1 MCSKSVGES
10 NSGYS
15 GLEFMRK
22 AEEEILRRAADR
34 RKVQNSNSVTASCSK
49 ATEQLSPPLPLL
61 SFTSLNGKQEAAA
74 PQTITGNLIL
84 QSQIF
89 LLLLKQSTSLPGE
102 KIRSFPNAYNLSSSS
117 AIKFDSLSD
126 PITAKKLAKWFTA
139 RSFKETNLRQVD
151 SFGGSS
157 WGGKSTDGKA
167 LPSVALNSENSNDS
181 SFLSSNS
188 DSAHPTSE
196 RTEIYSCIVYDSL
209 FHIESDGERNHRN
222 IQAANDERE
231 FFGSLFQSDNGNTV
245 QLSYPPS
252 TSSTLP
258 NGVNNWGNTN
268 KPKVFPT
275 TSKAP
280 TKPVGVSNHKAAS
293 LIFDGE
299 FESGNL
305 EKAIRVIGR
314 ESIMTPKSVEVL
326 HDYIKPDD
334 VHQEYDLVLRNDLYT
349 EGNIQWYYFSVKIPT
364 AESIAEKG
372 IPFSALNFPLKVR
385 FNIVNMQKKDSLYNY
400 GMKPATYSV
409 NQIQKED
416 WKHRGED
423 ICYYRN
429 GTTTVQGFNNKSK
442 KAGFRYYY
450 TLTFTYTF
458 ERPDTVFF
466 AHSYPYTYSDLQ
478 RYMKAIEANTA
489 YSSFFHRGVLC
500 ETLAGNRCD
509 ILTIT
514 EKSDKVVERQNK
526 PSIIITAR
534 IHPGESNSSYMV
546 HGLIEFLVSDCVE
559 AFKLRKSFIFTIIP
573 MLNPDGVIHGNYRC
587 SLAGTDL
594 NRRFADDNP
603 ALYPTIS
610 ALKDRVK
617 AIQKNR
623 VVLLYLDLHG
633 HSKLKNSFLYGCDI
647 TLQPS
652 KAFKAATSNM
662 REDEIVLQRIHSRIY
677 PHILCSLSSSSRNG
691 YFSYSDCSF
700 KLHQSKM
707 GTGRAILWKELGV
720 EGSYTIESS
729 FCGNGNNK
737 ESKLFKK
744 YLSHNTNIGIA
755 FTAASGCGND
765 GMGVTSNGTAN
776 AGGRLAR
783 RSITNAEANDNGGI
797 KSDVRHDITTAAPL
811 TGTALLSEILKQYK
825 NAFHY
830 RKVDLLNM
838 GKDICLAVF
847 HFSNLSHSDLDREL
861 QLAVQADALKKV
873 IKSANECDKAEPSE
887 ELSRKQPSQLLSN
900 ISAHKQLTQKGI
912 TAGSGKHYLTAQT
925 FSSDSKRRPTSMAGA
940 SQQIQSP
947 RGDTANSRKANTS
960 VFNIDES
967 SESVDVDD
975 EESECERE
983 SFAYES
989 EGDDAATERNNSN
1002 HLSSSSSLLSARPHA
1017 PNSSG
1022 WKGNGKI
1029 MLIDQSMKNRSILT
1043 HSVFASQHLH
1053 QMLMA
1058 YPLEAIETKPT
1069 ENLGLRLKSELC
1081 VRRMLKCDATAP
1093 IFDSLPLLPLQDDV
1107 DVSEDDKSANG
1118 SESDPSVDN
1127 NLAPKLLKK
1136 INSKSKDSKF
1146 LINAIRVA
1154 LKKKHKKINDKSV
1167 KAGGSK
1173 RDEQM
1178 LTSSKSAD
1186 DIGHGSTNVPSL
1198 YSTSVAQSSQFGV
1211 TVDRSSSSNNK
1222 ADSTTNKRCDFRRK
1236 TPTATK
1242 YAPTYRLE
1250 EKPYQ
1255 VPPFKLINFGEY
1267 DNLKGTDPSAVVNN
1281 EQDDNNNG
1289 FFDEVAKV
1297 IRNSKLNPNSRLS
1310 NLLFDDYE
1318 LKFGGGQLQDSTG
1331 RGGAATCIPQGR
1343 ALSSLYV
1350 GNTRVS
1356 LPSAVDGGGAYD
1368 NGSADSNNNYAE
1380 GGENKLSHNK
1390 LSLLDM
1396 QRRQDKSGRTSET
1409 GTQLGKSYFLSA
1421 RIGGLNSSSSHVNFN
1436 NVNAT

>member
-1 MCSKSVGES
+1 MS
-10 NSGYS
+10 
-15 GLEFMRK
+15 
-22 AEEEILRRAADR
+22 
-34 RKVQNSNSVTASCSK
+34 
-49 ATEQLSPPLPLL
+49 
-61 SFTSLNGKQEAAA
+61 
-74 PQTITGNLIL
+74 
-84 QSQIF
+84 
-89 LLLLKQSTSLPGE
+89 
-102 KIRSFPNAYNLSSSS
+102 
-117 AIKFDSLSD
+117 
-126 PITAKKLAKWFTA
+126 KWFTA

-167 LPSVALNSENSNDS
+167 LPSVALNAENDS
-181 SFLSSNS
+181 AFLNSNS
-188 DSAHPTSE
+188 DSGHATSE

-209 FHIESDGERNHRN
+209 FHVESDSERSHRN
-222 IQAANDERE
+222 IQTANDERE
-231 FFGSLFQSDNGNTV
+231 FFGSLFQSDIGNNI
-245 QLSYPPS
+245 PFNNPS
-252 TSSTLP
+252 TSSSTLP
-258 NGVNNWGNTN
+258 NGVSNGGNTN
-268 KPKVFPT
+268 KPKVFSAT
-275 TSKAP
+275 KASA
-280 TKPVGVSNHKAAS
+280 KPGGVSNHKAAS

-314 ESIMTPKSVEVL
+314 ESLMTQKSVEVL
-326 HDYIKPDD
+326 HDYMKPDD
-334 VHQEYDLVLRNDLYT
+334 VHQEYDLLLRNDLYT

-372 IPFSALNFPLKVR
+372 IPLSTLNFPLKVR

-400 GMKPATYSV
+400 GMKPVTYSV
-409 NQIQKED
+409 NQHQKED

-429 GTTTVQGFNNKSK
+429 GTTTVQGFNKSK

-526 PSIIITAR
+526 PSVFITAR

-546 HGLIEFLVSDCVE
+546 HGLIEFLLSDCVE
-559 AFKLRKSFIFTIIP
+559 AFKLRKSFIFTIVP

-633 HSKLKNSFLYGCDI
+633 HSKQKNSFLYGCDI

-652 KAFKAATSNM
+652 KAFKAATTNM

-677 PHILCSLSSSSRNG
+677 PHILCSMSSSSRNG
-691 YFSYSDCSF
+691 YFSFSDCSF

-744 YLSHNTNIGIA
+744 YLNHNSNIGIA
-755 FTAASGCGND
+755 FTAASGFGNE
-765 GMGVTSNGTAN
+765 GAGVPSNGTAN

-783 RSITNAEANDNGGI
+783 RSITNAEATDNGGI
-797 KSDVRHDITTAAPL
+797 KSDVRQDIPTPAPV
-811 TGTALLSEILKQYK
+811 TGAALLSEILKQYK

-838 GKDICLAVF
+838 GKDISLAIF

-873 IKSANECDKAEPSE
+873 IKTANGSDRGEAPE
-887 ELSRKQPSQLLSN
+887 EISRKQKSQLQSN
-900 ISAHKQLTQKGI
+900 ISVHKQVAQKGSLS
-912 TAGSGKHYLTAQT
+912 GSGKHYLTAQT
-925 FSSDSKRRPTSMAGA
+925 YSSESKRRPSTMTDAN
-940 SQQIQSP
+940 QPTQSP
-947 RGDTANSRKANTS
+947 RDIASSRKANTS
-960 VFNIDES
+960 VFNVDES
-967 SESVDVDD
+967 SESVDV
-975 EESECERE
+975 EEEDSDCERE
-983 SFAYES
+983 SFAYYES
-989 EGDDAATERNNSN
+989 EGDDGVTERNHSN
-1002 HLSSSSSLLSARPHA
+1002 HLSSSSPLTAL
-1017 PNSSG
+1017 PNGQSS
-1022 WKGNGKI
+1022 KGTGKI

-1058 YPLEAIETKPT
+1058 YPMEAIDTRPS

-1093 IFDSLPLLPLQDDV
+1093 IFDSLPLPPLQEDV
-1107 DVSEDDKSANG
+1107 DVSEDEKSANG

-1154 LKKKHKKINDKSV
+1154 LKKKHKKINEKV
-1167 KAGGSK
+1167 KTGSK
-1173 RDEQM
+1173 REEQTM
-1178 LTSSKSAD
+1178 GSSKSAD
-1186 DIGHGSTNVPSL
+1186 DIGSGSNTVPSL
-1198 YSTSVAQSSQFGV
+1198 YSTSVAQSAQFGV
-1211 TVDRSSSSNNK
+1211 TVDKSSSSK
-1222 ADSTTNKRCDFRRK
+1222 TDSTNKRCDLRRK
-1236 TPTATK
+1236 TPVVTK

-1255 VPPFKLINFGEY
+1255 VPPFKLVSFGEY
-1267 DNLKGTDPSAVVNN
+1267 DNLKGSDPSAIVNN
-1281 EQDDNNNG
+1281 EQNDKNG
-1289 FFDEVAKV
+1289 MFDEFAKV
-1297 IRNSKLNPNSRLS
+1297 FRNSKLNPNSRLS
-1310 NLLFDDYE
+1310 NLLFDDYD
-1318 LKFGGGQLQDSTG
+1318 LKFGGGQLQDPLG
-1331 RGGAATCIPQGR
+1331 RNGVATCIPQGR

-1350 GNTRVS
+1350 GNSRVG
-1356 LPSAVDGGGAYD
+1356 LPSAVDGGGGGCD
-1368 NGSADSNNNYAE
+1368 NGSADILTE
-1380 GGENKLSHNK
+1380 GGENKFSHSK
-1390 LSLLDM
+1390 LSLDM
-1396 QRRQDKSGRTSET
+1396 HRRQDKSGKTSET
-1409 GTQLGKSYFLSA
+1409 GAQFGKSYFLSTK
-1421 RIGGLNSSSSHVNFN
+1421 IGGLNSSSSNVNFN

>member
-1 MCSKSVGES
+1 M
-10 NSGYS
+10 
-15 GLEFMRK
+15 
-22 AEEEILRRAADR
+22 
-34 RKVQNSNSVTASCSK
+34 
-49 ATEQLSPPLPLL
+49 
-61 SFTSLNGKQEAAA
+61 
-74 PQTITGNLIL
+74 
-84 QSQIF
+84 
-89 LLLLKQSTSLPGE
+89 
-102 KIRSFPNAYNLSSSS
+102 
-117 AIKFDSLSD
+117 
-126 PITAKKLAKWFTA
+126 
-139 RSFKETNLRQVD
+139 NLRQVE
-151 SFGGSS
+151 SFGGTS

-167 LPSVALNSENSNDS
+167 LPSVALNSENSIDS
-181 SFLSSNS
+181 SILSSNS
-188 DSAHPTSE
+188 DGVQLSME
-196 RTEIYSCIVYDSL
+196 RTEIYNCIVYDSL
-209 FHIESDGERNHRN
+209 FHVESESERYLRN
-222 IQAANDERE
+222 AQTANDERD
-231 FFGSLFQSDNGNTV
+231 FFSSLFQTDNAN
-245 QLSYPPS
+245 S
-252 TSSTLP
+252 TSTLTLP
-258 NGVNNWGNTN
+258 NGVSNVSGTSN
-268 KPKVFPT
+268 KQKVFPPT
-275 TSKAP
+275 KVCSKAGAG
-280 TKPVGVSNHKAAS
+280 GVSNHRTAS

-314 ESIMTPKSVEVL
+314 ESLMTPKSIEVL

-334 VHQEYDLVLRNDLYT
+334 VHQEYDLLLRNDLYT

-364 AESIAEKG
+364 AESLAEKG
-372 IPFSALNFPLKVR
+372 IACAPLNFPLKVR

-400 GMKPATYSV
+400 GMKPVTYSV
-409 NQIQKED
+409 NQLQRED
-416 WKHRGED
+416 WKHRGDD

-429 GTTTVQGFNNKSK
+429 GNTTVQSFNKTK
-442 KAGFRYYY
+442 KVGFRYYY

-458 ERPDTVFF
+458 ERADTVFF

-478 RYMKAIEANTA
+478 RYLKSIEANTA

-546 HGLIEFLVSDCVE
+546 HGLIEYLLSDCAE
-559 AFKLRKSFIFTIIP
+559 AYKLRKSFIFTVVP

-633 HSKLKNSFLYGCDI
+633 HSKQKNSFLYGCDI

-652 KAFKAATSNM
+652 KAFKAATVNM

-691 YFSYSDCSF
+691 YFSFSDCSF

-707 GTGRAILWKELGV
+707 GTARAILWKELGV

-744 YLSHNTNIGIA
+744 YLNHNTNIGIA
-755 FTAASGCGND
+755 FTAVSND
-765 GMGVTSNGTAN
+765 GIGAENNGAAAT
-776 AGGRLAR
+776 GGRLPR
-783 RSITNAEANDNGGI
+783 RSITATDAPILHDNGGM
-797 KSDVRHDITTAAPL
+797 KSNVRHDNPTAAPV
-811 TGTALLSEILKQYK
+811 TGAALLSEILKQYK

-830 RKVDLLNM
+830 RKADLLNM
-838 GKDICLAVF
+838 GKDISLAIF

-861 QLAVQADALKKV
+861 QLATQADNLKKV
-873 IKSANECDKAEPSE
+873 IKTADGSDRADGSD
-887 ELSRKQPSQLLSN
+887 ELSRKQQSQLQSN
-900 ISAHKQLTQKGI
+900 TSAHKQIVQKGI
-912 TAGSGKHYLTAQT
+912 LSGSSKNYLTAQT
-925 FSSDSKRRPTSMAGA
+925 FSSDNKRRHSLVKDSNFLP
-940 SQQIQSP
+940 SP
-947 RGDTANSRKANTS
+947 RDTASGRKANYS
-960 VFNIDES
+960 VFNNDES
-967 SESVDVDD
+967 SDSAEG
-975 EESECERE
+975 EEDASGCGRE
-983 SFAYES
+983 SFAYEES
-989 EGDDAATERNNSN
+989 DGDDIAAERNQSN
-1002 HLSSSSSLLSARPHA
+1002 HLSLSSLSTARANTNTNTNTSTH
-1017 PNSSG
+1017 NSSG

-1058 YPLEAIETKPT
+1058 HPVEAIETKPS

-1081 VRRMLKCDATAP
+1081 VRRMLKCDSTGP
-1093 IFDSLPLLPLQDDV
+1093 IFESLPLPPLQDDV
-1107 DVSEDDKSANG
+1107 DISEDDKSANG

-1136 INSKSKDSKF
+1136 IKSKDSKF

-1154 LKKKHKKINDKSV
+1154 LKKKHKKTHEKSM
-1167 KAGGSK
+1167 KGGTK
-1173 RDEQM
+1173 ED

-1186 DIGHGSTNVPSL
+1186 DIGANITSL
-1198 YSTSVAQSSQFGV
+1198 YSTSHLSGSANIAQFGV
-1211 TVDRSSSSNNK
+1211 AMDKR
-1222 ADSTTNKRCDFRRK
+1222 TNKRCDFRRK
-1236 TPTATK
+1236 NPTVTK
-1242 YAPTYRLE
+1242 YAPTYKLE
-1250 EKPYQ
+1250 EKQPYQ
-1255 VPPFKLINFGEY
+1255 VPPFKLVSFGEY
-1267 DNLKGTDPSAVVNN
+1267 DNLKGSDPSAVDAEEKNV
-1281 EQDDNNNG
+1281 
-1289 FFDEVAKV
+1289 FLDEVAKMF
-1297 IRNSKLNPNSRLS
+1297 RNSKLNPSSRLS

-1318 LKFGGGQLQDSTG
+1318 LKFGGGMQLQDSLG
-1331 RGGAATCIPQGR
+1331 RSGTATSVPQGR
-1343 ALSSLYV
+1343 ALSSLFV
-1350 GNTRVS
+1350 GNSKVS
-1356 LPSAVDGGGAYD
+1356 LASTADGGSGYAH
-1368 NGSADSNNNYAE
+1368 NYVE
-1380 GGENKLSHNK
+1380 GGENRLTQNK
-1390 LSLLDM
+1390 VS
-1396 QRRQDKSGRTSET
+1396 QDIQKHPERSGKTSDT
-1409 GTQLGKSYFLSA
+1409 GPQLGKSYFLST

-1436 NVNAT
+1436 NVNST